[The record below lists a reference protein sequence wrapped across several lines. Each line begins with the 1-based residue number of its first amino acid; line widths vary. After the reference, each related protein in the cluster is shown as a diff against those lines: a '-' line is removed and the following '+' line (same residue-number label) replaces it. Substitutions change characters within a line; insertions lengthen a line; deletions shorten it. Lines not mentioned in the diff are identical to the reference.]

1 MKRIIAIL
9 AACILAAPAFAQ
21 TSETEY
27 QERYVLLVN
36 RLGPAGVGIETL
48 LDRWEADYPEDPD
61 LFVARFN
68 YYNAKAQR
76 SEVVAK
82 DAAKF
87 LGNQPVL
94 TLKDSLG
101 ADIRYFEEIFY
112 DDELYGKASE
122 AIDRAIRIAPE
133 KLEYRFCKITSLI
146 SYEKE
151 SPDMATAALL
161 SLIDYYYGTK
171 GVAWT
176 YNGEAVDAE
185 FFKSAVQEYCYTF
198 YTIGSPTSYSAFKT
212 VSEKM
217 VSYNKNDTVFL
228 GNLGSYYYVVK
239 GDNRNAKKYYD
250 RVLKVSPEDYP
261 SIKNCVL
268 MARKAGDAKME
279 KKYLPLLVRY
289 SPDTAEQMSAQ
300 ARLDFLNKKK

>member
-1 MKRIIAIL
+1 MMIVL
-9 AACILAAPAFAQ
+9 AGLAAAPALAQ
-21 TSETEY
+21 TSEQEY
-27 QERYVLLVN
+27 NERYILLAN

-48 LDRWEADYPEDPD
+48 LERWEADFPEDEN
-61 LFVARFN
+61 LMVAKFN

-87 LGNQPVL
+87 LGNNPVL

-122 AIDRAIRIAPE
+122 AIDKAVRTHPE
-133 KLEYRFCKITSLI
+133 KLEYRFAKITSLI

-151 SPDMATAALL
+151 SPDMATAALM

-171 GVAWT
+171 GMTWT
-176 YNGEAVDAE
+176 YNGEAVDAD

-198 YTIGSPTSYSAFKT
+198 YTIASPTSYNAFKT

-217 VSYNKNDTVFL
+217 LAYDKNDTVFL

-239 GDNRNAKKYYD
+239 GDNKNAKKYYD
-250 RVLKVSPEDYP
+250 KVLKATPDDYAA
-261 SIKNCVL
+261 IRNCVL

-279 KKYLPLLVRY
+279 KKYLPLLARY
-289 SPDTAEQMSAQ
+289 SPDQAERMSAQ
-300 ARLDFLNKKK
+300 ARLDYLTKKK

>member
-1 MKRIIAIL
+1 MMLL
-9 AACILAAPAFAQ
+9 AGLFAAPALAQ

-27 QERYVLLVN
+27 YERYLLLVN
-36 RLGPAGVGIETL
+36 RLGPAGVGVETL
-48 LDRWEADYPEDPD
+48 LDRWEADFPEDEN
-61 LFVARFN
+61 LQVAKFN

-76 SEVVAK
+76 AEVVAK
-82 DAAKF
+82 DAVKF

-101 ADIRYFEEIFY
+101 VEIRYFEEIFF

-122 AIDRAIRIAPE
+122 AIDKAIRSHPE

-151 SPDMATAALL
+151 SPDMATAALQ

-171 GVAWT
+171 ENWSYG
-176 YNGEAVDAE
+176 GEPVDEA

-198 YTIGSPTSYSAFKT
+198 YTIGTPTSYNAFKS
-212 VSEKM
+212 VSERM
-217 VSYNKNDTVFL
+217 LQYNKNDTMFL
-228 GNLGSYYYVVK
+228 SNLGSYYFVVK
-239 GDNRNAKKYYD
+239 GDNKNAKKYYD
-250 RVLKVSPEDYP
+250 RVLKITPDDYA

-268 MARKAGDAKME
+268 MARKSNDAKTE
-279 KKYLPLLVRY
+279 KKYLPSLIRY
-289 SPDTAEQMSAQ
+289 SPDPAERMSAQ
-300 ARLDFLNKKK
+300 ARLDLLNKKK